1 MTESYTFISDKEP
14 SDKQLEDLM
23 QDVLQDVKEKN
34 TLANEKFNQLKAKI
48 VKEALEKRK
57 LHAPK

>member
-14 SDKQLEDLM
+14 SDEQLEDLM
-23 QDVLQDVKEKN
+23 QDVLRDVKEKN
-34 TLANEKFNQLKAKI
+34 TLANEKFNQLKAKL

-57 LHAPK
+57 LHASK